1 MDCVT
6 QPERFA
12 TETRLKDLVTE
23 RVLKIDG
30 AGNVTSYSA
39 IWPFGDGRMLKR
51 VERNLYEVPE
61 GERVAFIDDMGSES
75 YWTVPALRLQR
86 VPWSLDARWIVPA
99 FLVSTVVIL
108 LTLLVWPIAALWR
121 CWRKKRWGQNSGDLR
136 KYLAVRL
143 VLLIDAVAIVATAV
157 LFIRGSIDL
166 TILND
171 ALDPL
176 LLALY
181 SLAWLGLFGAIVA
194 LWAAATF
201 WRSGVGSRWS
211 RVHHSL
217 LAASS
222 MMLAWFFLTFHIAG
236 TTLNY

>member
-1 MDCVT
+1 MGFHELPSCRGT
-6 QPERFA
+6 FA
-12 TETRLKDLVTE
+12 LRQRL
-23 RVLKIDG
+23 
-30 AGNVTSYSA
+30 
-39 IWPFGDGRMLKR
+39 
-51 VERNLYEVPE
+51 
-61 GERVAFIDDMGSES
+61 AFVDDVGTES
-75 YWTVPALRLQR
+75 YLVEPAIRLQR
-86 VPWSLDARWIVPA
+86 VPWSVDARWIAPA
-99 FLVSTVVIL
+99 FVVSTALAL
-108 LTLLVWPIAALWR
+108 LTLLAWPVAALWR
-121 CWRKKRWGQNSGDLR
+121 HVRKKRWSEDSGARR
-136 KYLAVRL
+136 KYLVVRL
-143 VLLIDAVAIVATAV
+143 VLLVDAVVIVATAV
-157 LFIRGSIDL
+157 LFTTGTADL

-181 SLAWLGLFGAIVA
+181 ALAWLGVFGAIIA

-201 WRSGVGSRWS
+201 WRNGVGSRWS